1 MKSIKKKKEINVS
14 AFCINI
20 CVKKNV
26 KIYSI
31 TNSTLIP
38 ETNANEVGRVR
49 QNNQGN
55 EIF

>member
-1 MKSIKKKKEINVS
+1 MFLRFVLIFV
-14 AFCINI
+14 F
-20 CVKKNV
+20 KKNV